1 MKRISAVVFLVASFF
16 ATTHASGPGKE
27 MERLKSLVGTWEGK
41 DEQGNPIQLS
51 YKLVS
56 DDNTLVE
63 TLDNAGHKESM
74 ITVYHIDG
82 DKVMLTHYCS
92 VGNQPRMKEVS
103 SDASSISFS
112 FVDGTNMKSGDPHMH
127 ELTIRWI
134 DADHIVQEWTMQVE
148 GKNNPPAVFALQ
160 RKS

>member
-1 MKRISAVVFLVASFF
+1 MRQLPVIALLVVVVF
-16 ATTHASGPGKE
+16 ATTHASDPGKG

-41 DEQGNPIQLS
+41 DEQGNPIQLT

-56 DDNTLVE
+56 DDNTLIE
-63 TLDNAGHKESM
+63 TMDNDKHKESM

-103 SDASSISFS
+103 SDATSISFS
-112 FVDGTNMKSGDPHMH
+112 FIDGTNMKAEDPHMH
-127 ELTIRWI
+127 KLTIRWT
-134 DADHIVQEWTMQVE
+134 DADHIVQEWTMQTE
-148 GKNNPPAVFALQ
+148 GKDGPPAAFTLQ
-160 RKS
+160 RKG